1 MLNALVRFSI
11 RYRGIVVALGCAFLA
26 YGIFS
31 VYRVPYS
38 DFPDFAPP
46 EVAIQTEAPGLSSE
60 QVEILVTQPIENSIN
75 GVSGIESLRSKS
87 VQGLSVITV
96 VFRFGTDIYRDR
108 QAVSERLSPVAG
120 ELPGG
125 VEPPLMTPL
134 TTTTSWVMHVGL
146 TSDKQSLMALRTLA
160 DWTVKPRLL
169 AVRGVAE
176 VEVNGGERRQ
186 LQVQFDPQK
195 LVQFGVSVEDVLAA
209 ARQATGVR
217 GGGFVETP
225 NQRIVLQTEGQ
236 SLTAAQ
242 LAQTVVLHHEGG
254 NVTLGDV
261 ARVADAPA
269 PAIGAASIRGTPGV
283 IMVVDSAYGANALEV
298 TRGLDAALA
307 DLRPG
312 LEAQGITLHSDVFRS
327 ADSIDIALHNVR
339 QSLLVGSILVMVV
352 LFLFLFNLRTAAISC
367 IAIPLSLLAAVIA
380 LDMMG
385 LSLNMMT
392 LGGLSIAIG
401 EVVDDAV
408 IDVENIYRR
417 LRENRALPHPLPAAK
432 VALRASVEVRSA
444 VVYATFAVLLV
455 FVPVLSMSGL
465 AGRLFYPLGLAYI
478 WAIVASLIVAL
489 TVTPALCILLLG
501 EADLAPQEPPAVHW
515 LKRGYRKVLIV
526 IDKAPRLLLAS
537 VALLVAL
544 GVASL
549 FFLTQSFLPELR
561 EGDVTVHMTALPGT
575 SLQESMRMG
584 GLITQALLKIPSVK
598 NVAQRAGRAE
608 LGTDTL
614 GTHESEI
621 DVNMQARDGKQ
632 VAATQEGIR
641 KVLAEFPGPTLT
653 SNGFLTERIDE
664 TLSGYT
670 APVVVNVFGSDLDQ
684 MDQEGAQIG
693 ALLNQVPGAAQVQIQ
708 SPPGTPEFAVRLRPD
723 GVARWGFDP
732 LQILD
737 VVRTAYG
744 GEVVGQIY
752 DENRVFDVAVTLA
765 SGTRPPVSEI
775 GSLPLRSPDGN
786 FVTLNQVAD
795 IYQTSGRYVIL
806 HEGARRVQTITCN
819 VQGRSVESFVNEA
832 RQRIARLRLSPGSYV
847 EFAGTVEEQARS
859 RRDLL
864 MHSGLAGLGI
874 ILLLSMVTRSTRHL
888 LLVLSNLPFALVGG
902 VAAALL
908 TGGNLSLGSLVGF
921 VTLFGITLRN
931 SIMLISHYEHLVE
944 VEGRSWG
951 LETALQGASERLAP
965 ILMTALVT
973 GLGLLPLAIGS
984 GDPGREIEGPMA
996 IVILGGLVTS
1006 TLLNLLV
1013 LPTLALHYGKFQRP
1027 QPETGIDPIA

>member
-1 MLNALVRFSI
+1 MLNAIVRFSI

-26 YGIFS
+26 YGILS

-46 EVAIQTEAPGLSSE
+46 QVAIQTEAPGLSSE
-60 QVEILVTQPIENSIN
+60 QVEILVTQPIENAIN
-75 GVSGIESLRSKS
+75 GVSGIDSLRSKS
-87 VQGLSVITV
+87 IQGLSVITV

-108 QAVSERLSPVAG
+108 QAVSERLSTVAG
-120 ELPGG
+120 ELPSG
-125 VEPPLMTPL
+125 VQPPLMTPL

-146 TSDKQSLMALRTLA
+146 TSDKQSLMALRTTA

-186 LQVQFDPQK
+186 LQVQFDPQR
-195 LVQFGVSVEDVLAA
+195 LVRYGVSVEEVIAA

-242 LAQTVVLHHEGG
+242 LARIVLLHHNGV

-261 ARVADAPA
+261 AHVTDAPA
-269 PAIGAASIRGTPGV
+269 PAIGEASIRGTPGV
-283 IMVVDSAYGANALEV
+283 ILVIDSAYGANALEV

-312 LEAQGITLHSDVFRS
+312 LEAQGISVHADVFRS

-339 QSLLVGSILVMVV
+339 QSLLVGSVLVIVV
-352 LFLFLFNLRTAAISC
+352 LFLFLYNLRTAAISC
-367 IAIPLSLLAAVIA
+367 VAIPLSLLAAVIA
-380 LDMMG
+380 LDFMG

-417 LRENRALPHPLPAAK
+417 LRENRALPHPRPPSR
-432 VALRASVEVRSA
+432 VALHASIEVRSA
-444 VVYATFAVLLV
+444 VVYATFAVMLV

-465 AGRLFYPLGLAYI
+465 AGRLFYPLGLAYL
-478 WAIVASLIVAL
+478 WAILASLVVAL
-489 TVTPALCILLLG
+489 TVTPALCLLLLG
-501 EADLAPQEPPAVHW
+501 EADLAPQEPPAVRW
-515 LKRGYRKVLIV
+515 LKKRYEAVLIK
-526 IDKAPRLLLAS
+526 IEEAPRVLMAA

-544 GVASL
+544 GIASL
-549 FFLTQSFLPELR
+549 FFLSQSFLPELR
-561 EGDVTVHMTALPGT
+561 EGDVTVHMTAVPGT
-575 SLQESMRMG
+575 SLKESMRMG
-584 GLITQALLKIPSVK
+584 GLITSALLKIPSVK

-621 DVNMQARDGKQ
+621 DVNMQALDGKQ
-632 VAATQEGIR
+632 VAATQAGIR
-641 KVLAEFPGPTLT
+641 QVLSEFPGPTLT

-670 APVVVNVFGSDLDQ
+670 APVVVNVFGNDLDQ
-684 MDQEGAQIG
+684 MDQEAAQIG
-693 ALLNQVPGAAQVQIQ
+693 AALNQVGGAAQIQIQ
-708 SPPGTPEFAVRLRPD
+708 SPPGTPAMAVRLRQD
-723 GVARWGFDP
+723 DVARWGFDP
-732 LQILD
+732 VQVLD

-752 DENRVFDVAVTLA
+752 DENRVFDLSVILA
-765 SGTRPPVSEI
+765 SSHRPAISEI
-775 GSLPLRSPDGN
+775 GDLPLQSPDGN
-786 FVTLNQVAD
+786 FVMLKQVAD
-795 IYQTSGRYVIL
+795 IYQSSGRYVIL

-819 VQGRSVESFVNEA
+819 VQGRSVESFVDEA
-832 RQRIARLRLSPGSYV
+832 RRRVSRLVLSTGSYV
-847 EFAGTVEEQARS
+847 EFSGTVEAQAQA

-864 MHSGLAGLGI
+864 MNSLLAGLGI
-874 ILLLSMVTRSTRHL
+874 ILLLSMVTGNHRNL

-931 SIMLISHYEHLVE
+931 SIMLISHYEHLVA
-944 VEGRSWG
+944 VEGQSWG
-951 LETALQGASERLAP
+951 LATALRGASERLAP

-1013 LPTLALHYGKFQRP
+1013 LPTLALRYGRFDGRRRV
-1027 QPETGIDPIA
+1027 

>member
-1 MLNALVRFSI
+1 MLNAIVRFSI

-26 YGIFS
+26 YGVFS

-46 EVAIQTEAPGLSSE
+46 EVVIQTEAPGLSSE

-87 VQGLSVITV
+87 IQGLSVITV

-108 QAVSERLSPVAG
+108 QAVSERLSTVAG

-195 LVQFGVSVEDVLAA
+195 LVQFGLSVEDVLAA

-217 GGGFVETP
+217 GGGFVETA

-269 PAIGAASIRGTPGV
+269 PAIGEASIRGTPGV

-312 LEAQGITLHSDVFRS
+312 LEAQGITVHADVFRS
-327 ADSIDIALHNVR
+327 ADTINIALQNVR
-339 QSLLVGSILVMVV
+339 QSLFVGSILVMVV

-417 LRENRALPHPLPAAK
+417 LRENRALPHPRPAAK

-455 FVPVLSMSGL
+455 FVPVLEHV
-465 AGRLFYPLGLAYI
+465 R
-478 WAIVASLIVAL
+478 
-489 TVTPALCILLLG
+489 
-501 EADLAPQEPPAVHW
+501 
-515 LKRGYRKVLIV
+515 
-526 IDKAPRLLLAS
+526 PR
-537 VALLVAL
+537 
-544 GVASL
+544 
-549 FFLTQSFLPELR
+549 R
-561 EGDVTVHMTALPGT
+561 T
-575 SLQESMRMG
+575 SLLPARPGLHLGHCGFAHRGAHRHSRPLHSSAGQRRSRPAGAARGALAQARIPESSDRHRQGAASPHGLGRAAG
-584 GLITQALLKIPSVK
+584 GLGRGEPVFSDPIVST
-598 NVAQRAGRAE
+598 RAARGRRDRAHD
-608 LGTDTL
+608 GP
-614 GTHESEI
+614 
-621 DVNMQARDGKQ
+621 ARNFP
-632 VAATQEGIR
+632 AGIHAHR
-641 KVLAEFPGPTLT
+641 RPHHPGPAED
-653 SNGFLTERIDE
+653 S
-664 TLSGYT
+664 
-670 APVVVNVFGSDLDQ
+670 
-684 MDQEGAQIG
+684 
-693 ALLNQVPGAAQVQIQ
+693 
-708 SPPGTPEFAVRLRPD
+708 
-723 GVARWGFDP
+723 
-732 LQILD
+732 
-737 VVRTAYG
+737 
-744 GEVVGQIY
+744 VGK
-752 DENRVFDVAVTLA
+752 NR
-765 SGTRPPVSEI
+765 GP
-775 GSLPLRSPDGN
+775 
-786 FVTLNQVAD
+786 
-795 IYQTSGRYVIL
+795 
-806 HEGARRVQTITCN
+806 ARRT
-819 VQGRSVESFVNEA
+819 RRA
-832 RQRIARLRLSPGSYV
+832 RNRHPRHPRERDRRQH
-847 EFAGTVEEQARS
+847 AGP
-859 RRDLL
+859 RR
-864 MHSGLAGLGI
+864 
-874 ILLLSMVTRSTRHL
+874 
-888 LLVLSNLPFALVGG
+888 
-902 VAAALL
+902 
-908 TGGNLSLGSLVGF
+908 
-921 VTLFGITLRN
+921 
-931 SIMLISHYEHLVE
+931 
-944 VEGRSWG
+944 
-951 LETALQGASERLAP
+951 
-965 ILMTALVT
+965 
-973 GLGLLPLAIGS
+973 
-984 GDPGREIEGPMA
+984 
-996 IVILGGLVTS
+996 
-1006 TLLNLLV
+1006 
-1013 LPTLALHYGKFQRP
+1013 
-1027 QPETGIDPIA
+1027 